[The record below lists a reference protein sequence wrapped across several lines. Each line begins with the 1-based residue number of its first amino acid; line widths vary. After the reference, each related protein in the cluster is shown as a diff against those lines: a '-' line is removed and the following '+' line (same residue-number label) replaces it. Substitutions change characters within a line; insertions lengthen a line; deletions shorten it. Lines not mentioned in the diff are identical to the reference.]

1 MDLFVKNLM
10 QNLHEI
16 KKQVT
21 YDDYYRLLD
30 KIIMVCNIQVQ
41 EKDILIEHK
50 EEWGSSTTADATG
63 LEPEK

>member
-10 QNLHEI
+10 QNLHEV

-30 KIIMVCNIQVQ
+30 KIIMVCNIQIQ

-50 EEWGSSTTADATG
+50 EEMG
-63 LEPEK
+63 E